1 MEYEKDVATTSLGPP
16 PHLDGDSL
24 LWEEIDLHKEA
35 VVARPDLTKELDDIE
50 MRGGSSWCDK
60 LWLGLFTLEGKIQ
73 RVVGPSREGPYGGGV
88 YVSGVPVGNG
98 TAAILGSVHNGGV
111 RRLRCS

>member
-35 VVARPDLTKELDDIE
+35 VVARPDLTKELDDIQ

-73 RVVGPSREGPYGGGV
+73 RVVGRLVKDHMEGV
-88 YVSGVPVGNG
+88 YMSLECPVGNG
-98 TAAILGSVHNGGV
+98 TAAILCSVHNGGV